1 MLLALIVLL
10 SGSMHAQS
18 YNLEKLDSLFNRLAE
33 NEKAMGSIIISKEG
47 KTIYSKSIGFSSIG
61 STSNSPSTNQT
72 RYRIGS
78 ITKMFTAT
86 LVFQLIEEN
95 KLFLH
100 SPLSDYFPEFPNA
113 KDITVELLLNHRSGL
128 YNFTNDPSYPEW
140 MTDEKTP
147 TEMLQL
153 MSAYAPDFAPDERY
167 AYSNTNYVLLGYI
180 LEKASGKSY
189 NALLTE
195 YITTKIGL
203 NDTYYGGKTNR
214 ENHESFSYY
223 YENGW
228 QQLPE
233 TDMSIPHG
241 AGAIVS
247 TPADLTRF
255 SDALFSGQL
264 ISKNNLGKMIIIRNG
279 YGLGIVHLPFEEHDG
294 YGHDGAIDG
303 FGSMLIQFPDDHL
316 SIAYCSNGQ
325 SYPINEIMHGVQSI
339 LFDKQYT
346 LPSFR
351 TVQLAADELKQFS
364 GSYFCAALE
373 LVVSIGLEQD
383 TLMAQAEGQDA
394 FPLSPSNSNT
404 FHFDP
409 AGIVI
414 EFNETNDGFLLLQ
427 GGQEYGFVKVK

>member
-1 MLLALIVLL
+1 M
-10 SGSMHAQS
+10 SGSIYAQS
-18 YNLEKLDSLFNRLAE
+18 SNIEKLDSLFNRLAE
-33 NEKAMGSIIISKEG
+33 NGKAMGSIVISKEG
-47 KTIYSKSIGFSSIG
+47 KTIFSKSIGFSSIDSSG
-61 STSNSPSTNQT
+61 NSAATSQT

-78 ITKMFTAT
+78 ITKVFTAT

-113 KDITVELLLNHRSGL
+113 TGITVELLLNHRSGL
-128 YNFTNDPSYPEW
+128 YNFTNDPSYMEW
-140 MTDEKTP
+140 MTEEKTP
-147 TEMLQL
+147 SEMRQL
-153 MSAYAPDFAPDERY
+153 MSGYPPDFAPDEQY
-167 AYSNTNYVLLGYI
+167 AYSNSNYVLLGYI
-180 LEKASGKSY
+180 LEKVSGKSY
-189 NALLTE
+189 SDLLRE
-195 YITTKIGL
+195 RITGKIGL
-203 NDTYYGGKTNR
+203 NDTYYGGKTNH
-214 ENHESFSYY
+214 EDHESFSYY
-223 YENGW
+223 FDNGW
-228 QQLPE
+228 KQLPE

-255 SDALFSGQL
+255 SNALFSGQL

-279 YGLGIVHLPFEEHDG
+279 YGLGIVHLPFEEYDG

-303 FGSMLIQFPDDHL
+303 FGSILIHFPDNHL

-325 SYPINEIMHGVQSI
+325 NYPMNEIIYGVQCI
-339 LFDKQYT
+339 LFDKPYT
-346 LPSFR
+346 LPTFR
-351 TVQLAADELKQFS
+351 TVQLTADELKHFP

-373 LVVSIGLEQD
+373 LVVSIRLEQD
-383 TLMAQAEGQDA
+383 TLMAQAEGQDP

-414 EFNETNDGFLLLQ
+414 EFNETNDGFLLIQ
-427 GGQEYGFVKVK
+427 GGQEFGFVKVK